1 MTNKDAADILKAFV
15 EGYRISEHADLMR
28 LYPRDIEVFE
38 KAIEALEKVDKDD
51 WIYAPVNDPEWNR
64 MFEEVEKALGFKLFI
79 WQKSYILGQGFRQ
92 YGETTAKALQELLFG
107 VDEEPIDYSKPAT
120 NKRWIFY
127 KDELRKIKEKLDNAG
142 IKTRPVFFSID
153 DELAWKHEKTM
164 KKNYETPVANLVC
177 DTVDDLVKQCSDAY
191 GTFLLECFE
200 PFGITKDNI
209 VAWIGR
215 IQKEEYND
223 TNTDTIYHR
232 YFIDG
237 SYAFTISVRR
247 SINDGHVFTQEH
259 RRLIEEDLKEGGNNN
274 VDI

>member
-1 MTNKDAADILKAFV
+1 MTNKDAAAILKAFV

-51 WIYAPVNDPEWNR
+51 WIYSPVNDPEWNR

-79 WQKSYILGQGFRQ
+79 WQKTYILGQGFRQ

-142 IKTRPVFFSID
+142 IKMRPVFFSID

-215 IQKEEYND
+215 IQKEEYYD
-223 TNTDTIYHR
+223 TDTDTIYSR

>member
-1 MTNKDAADILKAFV
+1 MTDKEAADVLIRWKNAMVTDTLKEAF
-15 EGYRISEHADLMR
+15 D
-28 LYPRDIEVFE
+28 

-64 MFEEVEKALGFKLFI
+64 IFEEVEKALGFKLFI

-107 VDEEPIDYSKPAT
+107 VDEEPINYSKPAP
-120 NKRWIFY
+120 NKRWSIY

-153 DELAWKHEKTM
+153 DKLAWEHEKTK

-177 DTVDDLVKQCSDAY
+177 DTVNDLVKQCSASYDD
-191 GTFLLECFE
+191 FLLECFK
-200 PFGITKDNI
+200 PFGITKDN
-209 VAWIGR
+209 VLSWIDR
-215 IQKEEYND
+215 IYKIEYSD
-223 TNTDTIYHR
+223 LETGIIYHR

-237 SYAFTISVRR
+237 SYAFTTSIRC
-247 SINDGHVFTQEH
+247 SINDGHVYTQEH

-274 VDI
+274 VNI

>member
-1 MTNKDAADILKAFV
+1 MTNKEAADVLIRWKNAMMTDSSKEAFN
-15 EGYRISEHADLMR
+15 
-28 LYPRDIEVFE
+28 

-107 VDEEPIDYSKPAT
+107 VDEEPIDYSKPAP

-127 KDELRKIKEKLDNAG
+127 TDELRKIKEKLDNAG

-153 DELAWKHEKTM
+153 DKLAWKHEK
-164 KKNYETPVANLVC
+164 KKYETPVANLVC

-215 IQKEEYND
+215 IQKEEYYD
-223 TNTDTIYHR
+223 TDTDTIYSR

-274 VDI
+274 VNI